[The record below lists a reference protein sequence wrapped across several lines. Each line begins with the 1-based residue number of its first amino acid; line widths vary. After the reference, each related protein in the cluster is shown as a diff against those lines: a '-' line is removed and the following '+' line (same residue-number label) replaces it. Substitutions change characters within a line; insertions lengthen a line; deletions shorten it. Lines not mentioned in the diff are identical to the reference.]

1 MYTYHRTFIGMPLSQ
16 FSKNNEPKKT
26 FDFISELA
34 ELVEEDLSINNIE
47 QFLKYAN
54 DDNVRLFLKLYS
66 LNIEELEKH
75 NINFFT
81 NYNGGNNQP
90 MIFGKYIDELFPIP
104 IMGIGEVNTDLS
116 KIINEFK
123 KMEEIFR
130 KLIPPN
136 IFEELKE
143 EKLLGVFFNQHSN

>member
-1 MYTYHRTFIGMPLSQ
+1 MHTYHRTFIGLPLSQ
-16 FSKNNEPKKT
+16 FSKKNEPKKT
-26 FDFISELA
+26 FDFIRELA

-54 DDNVRLFLKLYS
+54 DDNVRLFLKLCS

-75 NINFFT
+75 SINFFT

-104 IMGIGEVNTDLS
+104 IMGVGEVNTDLS
-116 KIINEFK
+116 KIINELK
-123 KMEEIFR
+123 EMEEIFR

-136 IFEELKE
+136 IFEELKK